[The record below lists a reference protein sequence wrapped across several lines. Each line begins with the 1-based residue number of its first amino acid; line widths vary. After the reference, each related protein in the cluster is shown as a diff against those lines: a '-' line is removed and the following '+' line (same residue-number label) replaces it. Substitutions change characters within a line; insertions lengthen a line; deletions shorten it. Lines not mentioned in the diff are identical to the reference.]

1 MYLENF
7 KNFVRTK
14 PILENY
20 VTKGE
25 KTWQDFYDMYV
36 LYGEN
41 STVWDKYLSTTT
53 KASTVTLKDMFGM
66 FKNIDM
72 TEVQNSINSIQKG
85 IGYIE
90 ELVKTKEAEIPVRK
104 SSYEARPLYKYL
116 DD

>member
-1 MYLENF
+1 
-7 KNFVRTK
+7 
-14 PILENY
+14 
-20 VTKGE
+20 
-25 KTWQDFYDMYV
+25 
-36 LYGEN
+36 
-41 STVWDKYLSTTT
+41 
-53 KASTVTLKDMFGM
+53 MFGM